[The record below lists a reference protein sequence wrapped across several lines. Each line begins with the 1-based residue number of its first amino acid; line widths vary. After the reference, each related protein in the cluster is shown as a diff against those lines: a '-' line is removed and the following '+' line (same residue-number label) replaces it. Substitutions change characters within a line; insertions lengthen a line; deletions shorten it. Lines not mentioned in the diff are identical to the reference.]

1 MDQFIGTTLVP
12 VMYDDGYESS
22 HPVSVEINN
31 PEDIGSL
38 FSSITYDKGCAVLRM
53 LESTVGEDSFKNGLR
68 VSNFL
73 NFLILTKIYYERLIC
88 KIWLMEME

>member
-22 HPVSVEINN
+22 HPVSVEISN
-31 PEDIGSL
+31 PENIGSL

-53 LESTVGEDSFKNGLR
+53 LESTVGEVEFKNGLR
-68 VSNFL
+68 VIEL
-73 NFLILTKIYYERLIC
+73 YLV
-88 KIWLMEME
+88 